1 MPSKKEIITDEKPL
15 WLTGNGYTVVVSKD
29 AEALKKKLIK
39 DASVITQ
46 VTDTQEAEQAK
57 AQRDDINNVLIDVEK
72 TRKLVKQPVL
82 DKGKEID
89 QTASN
94 FTHDLTVEKLRLDK
108 LIGDFAME
116 QEKIRREAA
125 ERAAREAAEAQ
136 RIQRE
141 AEEAEARA
149 ERLRLGAEQAAA
161 EAENRKQRQA
171 AEAAAQLAAEEA
183 RKAQQLSAQSA
194 SHGMQA
200 HHASVAVMD
209 AAKPRGTSIVIDY
222 VVTNEHLLYRAAPHL
237 VELTPKRRDILQF
250 LNSQKEQG
258 LVPALPGLQVT
269 QRASIR

>member
-1 MPSKKEIITDEKPL
+1 MPKEEVIAQENPL
-15 WLTGNGYTVVVSKD
+15 FLSGNGYVVSISKTAEKAKTALLASSCLIQKVDCNED
-29 AEALKKKLIK
+29 AL
-39 DASVITQ
+39 
-46 VTDTQEAEQAK
+46 QAK
-57 AQRDDINNVLIDVEK
+57 AERDNLNKMLIDVEK
-72 TRKLVKQPVL
+72 VRKLVKQPVL

-136 RIQRE
+136 RKQRE

-161 EAENRKQRQA
+161 EAESRKQRQA

-183 RKAQQLSAQSA
+183 RKAQQLAAQA
-194 SHGMQA
+194 GAHGMQA
-200 HHASVAVMD
+200 HQASIVVMDNPKVKGASVVL
-209 AAKPRGTSIVIDY
+209 DY
-222 VVTNEHLLYRAAPHL
+222 EVTNLHLLYQAAPHL

-258 LVPALPGLQVT
+258 LTPSLPGLQVT